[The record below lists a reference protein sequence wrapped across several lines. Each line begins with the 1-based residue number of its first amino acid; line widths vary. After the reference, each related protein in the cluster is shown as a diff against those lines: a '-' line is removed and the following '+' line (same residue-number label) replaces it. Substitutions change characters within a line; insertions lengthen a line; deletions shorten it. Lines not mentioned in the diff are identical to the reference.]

1 MKKKGLLLT
10 LGVLVAGLVLVMSMG
25 SFAENPEDIPVRV
38 GNNATLQLDVNGGAA
53 IDLGNIDAGESAT
66 DTVTATIDANTGW
79 RLSVFAD
86 RNLTGAIPTADVI
99 PNANLQFSTDGSAD
113 TRITGEAGAN
123 NVFGIGSGNATM
135 VFEGNRGG
143 SIQGNITYDLTEMP
157 WDVKVDVYTA
167 THTYT
172 AAPI

>member
-86 RNLTGAIPTADVI
+86 RNLTGALASPDVI
-99 PNANLQFSTDGSAD
+99 PNGNLTFSPSHAVGE
-113 TRITGEAGAN
+113 TRITLDGAGG
-123 NVFGIGSGNATM
+123 VFGIGSGNAKT
-135 VFEGNRGG
+135 VFEGDRGG
-143 SIQGNITYDLTEMP
+143 TIQGDITYDLTEMP
-157 WDVKVDVYTA
+157 WDAKVDVYTA